1 MSGTNNP
8 YGSSYGGQMSGNAQY
23 SGELNGASSGHI
35 KDTTTAAFS
44 KDVLEESRHQ
54 PVLVDFW
61 APWCG
66 PCKQLTPVLE
76 KAVNEANGRVKLVK
90 LNIDDHPSIP
100 GQLGIQSIPA
110 IVAFWMAG
118 RWMASWARYR
128 KARSSSSSTR
138 SPDLMR
144 VIRRLRSKRFWQR
157 QSSFWRMAIIMAR
170 HNCSA
175 RLCRPIPKTPPQ
187 SLVLPN
193 A

>member
-66 PCKQLTPVLE
+66 PCRSIAPVVE
-76 KAVNEANGRVKLVK
+76 QMAQKY
-90 LNIDDHPSIP
+90 
-100 GQLGIQSIPA
+100 
-110 IVAFWMAG
+110 AG
-118 RWMASWARYR
+118 RAKVVKVNVDGTLTCTNTASVTY
-128 KARSSSSSTR
+128 
-138 SPDLMR
+138 
-144 VIRRLRSKRFWQR
+144 
-157 QSSFWRMAIIMAR
+157 
-170 HNCSA
+170 
-175 RLCRPIPKTPPQ
+175 
-187 SLVLPN
+187 
-193 A
+193 